1 VNPKSS
7 GKKSSN
13 RGYNF
18 EKNKRPASSKRVTY
32 ALGAEAQEQGDRIAR
47 ILSVYQSRGVS
58 QSAVVRGLLEFA
70 ESIALQSGDPVVKP
84 VFKNSK
90 ISDLEK
96 PRKITKNKKE
106 AAMIWD
112 HIRSVILD
120 S

>member
-1 VNPKSS
+1 VTPKSS
-7 GKKSSN
+7 GDESSN
-13 RGYNF
+13 RGSNF

-58 QSAVVRGLLEFA
+58 QSAVVRGLLQFA

-84 VFKNSK
+84 VFKNSE
-90 ISDLEK
+90 ISASAK
-96 PRKITKNKKE
+96 TRKIVTNKKE